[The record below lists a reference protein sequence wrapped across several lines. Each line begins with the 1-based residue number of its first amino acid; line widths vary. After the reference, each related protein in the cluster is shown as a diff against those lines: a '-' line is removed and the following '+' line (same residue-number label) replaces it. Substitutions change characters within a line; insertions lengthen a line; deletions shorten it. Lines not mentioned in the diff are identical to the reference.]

1 MRRPTTRRTLLA
13 TLGAASTFSLAGCSG
28 MIPTGP
34 SGDSETTS
42 TPTGTPDG
50 SGTEGDGSG
59 SSSGPG
65 GSVIDDFEGNVKDR
79 WEVDAGKFTTDTE
92 NAFQGGQS
100 LVLQAKGKQGEGN
113 ATISRSFYSDSNDSS
128 ALDLSS
134 HDLSLAV
141 RFEKPKSGHI
151 AISCHAPTESSSLT
165 CRRFIPQEL
174 NGWTRFDLGY
184 TGKQGQPDP
193 SKVFTVQ
200 ISVMTDNGEPIKVG
214 IDDLR
219 KVPKASKGKVMFQF
233 DDSVKSA
240 YDTVFPMFNE
250 RDWQAGVAIIPDVIG
265 SQGRLSTGNMREMA
279 DAGWDMMSHTS
290 TDKLPT
296 QSKQDQKKAIEQ
308 SKQQL
313 KSIGFKTGS
322 RHFVAPNGRV
332 NRATLD
338 IIRNNHKTNFMF
350 GAGPGNA
357 KQPTNMY
364 TIPRVMGAS
373 PDAVVDLLDLAEQ
386 FNQLVVVQYHGI
398 GGDDKETTTAEF
410 EQVVKH
416 VEKKDMDVVSPSQF
430 LDSIGN

>member
-13 TLGAASTFSLAGCSG
+13 TLGTASTFSLAGCSG

-34 SGDSETTS
+34 GSDSESTS
-42 TPTGTPDG
+42 TPTNTPDG
-50 SGTEGDGSG
+50 SGTEGTDSG

-79 WEVDAGKFTTDTE
+79 WQTDAGKFTTDTK
-92 NAFQGGQS
+92 NAFKGSQS
-100 LVLQAKGKQGEGN
+100 LVLQAKGKQDAGN
-113 ATISRSFYSDSNDSS
+113 VTITRSFYSDSGKNS
-128 ALDLSS
+128 ALDLSK

-141 RFEKPKSGHI
+141 RFRKPTRGHI
-151 AISCHAPTESSSLT
+151 AIKCHAPTQSSSLT

-193 SKVFTVQ
+193 SSVFTVQ
-200 ISVMTDNGEPIKVG
+200 ISVMTEGGKPIDVG

-219 KVPKASKGKVMFQF
+219 KVPKADKGKVMFQF
-233 DDSVKSA
+233 DDSVKAA
-240 YDTVFPMFNE
+240 YDTVFPMFKK

-265 SQGRLSTGNMREMA
+265 SEGRLSTGNMREMA
-279 DAGWDMMSHTS
+279 SAGWDMMSHTS

-296 QSKQDQKKAIEQ
+296 RPKKEQKKAITQ

-313 KSIGFKTGS
+313 NSIGFKTGA

-373 PDAVVDLLDLAEQ
+373 PDAVVELLDLAEQ
-386 FNQLVVVQYHGI
+386 FNQMVVVQYHKI
-398 GGDDKETTTAEF
+398 GENKETTPADF
-410 EQVVKH
+410 KQVVKH
-416 VEKKDMDVVSPSQF
+416 VDKKKMDVVSPSQF